1 MVKLSV
7 QSTDDSDSDSDHT
20 STSHMYPL
28 ATLTTVEYAAKA
40 SPHDMLS
47 CNWVAKSAKVV
58 EIVFSIVPTS
68 THFNYFF
75 WRTPGVTPF
84 CVVGPT

>member
-1 MVKLSV
+1 MEYYS
-7 QSTDDSDSDSDHT
+7 
-20 STSHMYPL
+20 YR
-28 ATLTTVEYAAKA
+28 TTVEYAAKA

-47 CNWVAKSAKVV
+47 RNRVAKSAKVV

-68 THFNYFF
+68 THFNKFF